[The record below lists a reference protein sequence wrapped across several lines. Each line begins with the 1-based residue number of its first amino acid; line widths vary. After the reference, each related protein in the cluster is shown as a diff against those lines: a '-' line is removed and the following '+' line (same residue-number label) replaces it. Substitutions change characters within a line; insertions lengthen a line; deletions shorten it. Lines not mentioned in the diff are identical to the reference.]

1 MITHIDA
8 QLLKRPCFVELFETN
23 KIHKSSFVIQNRKS
37 LKTEYIMR
45 RRGGSIFNFVL
56 FYLFAT
62 LENQPSM
69 WILSEN
75 DTTHTREV
83 HFMRRTIAQKAIW
96 FMELLKTN
104 KIRQISFFNKKNH
117 NVENLLKRN

>member
-45 RRGGSIFNFVL
+45 RRRGSIFNFVL
-56 FYLFAT
+56 FYMFAT

-75 DTTHTREV
+75 DTTHC
-83 HFMRRTIAQKAIW
+83 RTIAQKAIC

-104 KIRQISFFNKKNH
+104 KIRQISFFNKKYH
-117 NVENLLKRN
+117 NVENLLKRK